1 MEKVKF
7 LHVFA
12 AFNQGGAE
20 LRVANIIN
28 HTPPGSGHAVLSL
41 SGNNSAAH
49 KLDTTIGT
57 QLLNGPP
64 RTNFLLWPFKV
75 WRRIREINPE
85 VLITYNW
92 GATDAIIGA
101 KLNRFRPVIHNE
113 CGLSNEIDGK
123 AWRRRT
129 VRRLVVPG
137 CYRTVVTSD
146 SMRTVAID
154 SFRVP
159 ENKIAYIKT
168 GVDGKRFQPH
178 QNEELRAK
186 ISPGPNGVIFG
197 YVGSLRP
204 SKNIPMLLRAYA
216 KAHRPDD
223 RLAIFGQGPERESL
237 ELLGKEL
244 GIFESMKFMGHLED
258 VAPAYGSFDVYVTTS
273 KSEAASNSLLEA
285 MATGRAAVSA
295 DIADNKLLLSE
306 VNRPFVFSH
315 SDLEGYASGL
325 RRMSE
330 DAQLREQVG
339 QANRNRAIEEYPLDR
354 MINEYIELWDGAAEH
369 GRQKN

>member
-1 MEKVKF
+1 MEKVKY

-41 SGNNSAAH
+41 SGQSKAAH
-49 KLDTTIGT
+49 KLDRTNGT
-57 QLLNGPP
+57 QLFDGPP
-64 RTNFLLWPFKV
+64 RTNFVQWPFAV
-75 WRRIREINPE
+75 WRRIRQINPK

-101 KLNRFRPVIHNE
+101 KLHRFRPVIHNE

-137 CYRTVVTSD
+137 CYRTVVTSA
-146 SMRTVAID
+146 SMRAVAME
-154 SFRVP
+154 SFGVP
-159 ENKIAYIKT
+159 ESKIAYIKT
-168 GVDGKRFQPH
+168 GVDGERFQP
-178 QNEELRAK
+178 QRNDELRSQ
-186 ISPGPNGVIFG
+186 ISPGTNGVIFG

-216 KAHRPDD
+216 KACRPED
-223 RLAIFGQGPERESL
+223 RLAIFGQGSERASL
-237 ELLGKEL
+237 EALGKEL
-244 GIFESMKFMGHLED
+244 GILDSMKFMGHMED
-258 VAPAYGSFDVYVTTS
+258 VAPAYGAFDVYVTTS

-285 MATGRAAVSA
+285 MATGCPAVSA
-295 DIADNKLLLSE
+295 DIADNKLLLSK
-306 VNRPFVFSH
+306 VNRQFVFSH
-315 SDLEGYASGL
+315 SDLSGYAAGL
-325 RRMSE
+325 RTMAE
-330 DAQLREQVG
+330 DSQLRERVG
-339 QANRNRAIEEYPLDR
+339 QANRHRALVEYPLDR
-354 MINEYIELWDGAAEH
+354 MINEYIQLWDEAARH
-369 GRQKN
+369 SV